1 MLAALRSPA
10 SHRLSAEG
18 LSELFHSKQLPA
30 ASLTASGPDKE
41 TLSRFVLFG
50 FISQQELKPVEL
62 RENLTADL
70 VLTDCVTSGASEK
83 KRNKVPL
90 LTILGIFKKI
100 PRIAAQPKIYDEHSA
115 LFFTITQRERQRE

>member
-30 ASLTASGPDKE
+30 ASLTASGPEKE
-41 TLSRFVLFG
+41 TLSQFSLFG
-50 FISQQELKPVEL
+50 FISQQELMPVEL
-62 RENLTADL
+62 KEDSTTDL

-83 KRNKVPL
+83 KQKKVSL
-90 LTILGIFKKI
+90 LTVGVFSRK
-100 PRIAAQPKIYDEHSA
+100 
-115 LFFTITQRERQRE
+115 